1 MLPGGD
7 LVSGKRGAVLADG
20 TSGVCGACAVPR
32 NTVAF
37 ETSQAPLTPQIKPV
51 PLVPLVQL
59 VPLEREPGK
68 SSQATGPQRARTV
81 HAKPSFHSLA
91 LIALSVSPNQGKTHA
106 IHSWL
111 SRAHLA
117 LPRGAKP

>member
-37 ETSQAPLTPQIKPV
+37 ETRQAPITPQLKPV
-51 PLVPLVQL
+51 PLVPLVKEQG
-59 VPLEREPGK
+59 E
-68 SSQATGPQRARTV
+68 SSQATGPQKNFWPP
-81 HAKPSFHSLA
+81 AKP
-91 LIALSVSPNQGKTHA
+91 
-106 IHSWL
+106 
-111 SRAHLA
+111 
-117 LPRGAKP
+117 LPI

>member
-37 ETSQAPLTPQIKPV
+37 ETSQAPLEEKRIQGTPLYKEWAIEPISQWRLGEV
-51 PLVPLVQL
+51 P
-59 VPLEREPGK
+59 
-68 SSQATGPQRARTV
+68 
-81 HAKPSFHSLA
+81 
-91 LIALSVSPNQGKTHA
+91 
-106 IHSWL
+106 
-111 SRAHLA
+111 
-117 LPRGAKP
+117 